1 MREKFDEFAKSPNS
15 ICQTVCNS
23 ISIISIVMF
32 SPNVISPNT
41 FLLNFFLPNFC
52 PIRYFIISWEH
63 IATCLQLSANLQVIL
78 SETDH
83 LFGRQLVVILDGLLM
98 AQSMPQALL

>member
-1 MREKFDEFAKSPNS
+1 MREKFGEFAKSPNC
-15 ICQTVCNS
+15 ICQTVC
-23 ISIISIVMF
+23 SIISIVMF

-63 IATCLQLSANLQVIL
+63 IATCLQLSTNLQVIL
-78 SETDH
+78 CDQTDH
-83 LFGRQLVVILDGLLM
+83 LFSRQLVVILDGLLM